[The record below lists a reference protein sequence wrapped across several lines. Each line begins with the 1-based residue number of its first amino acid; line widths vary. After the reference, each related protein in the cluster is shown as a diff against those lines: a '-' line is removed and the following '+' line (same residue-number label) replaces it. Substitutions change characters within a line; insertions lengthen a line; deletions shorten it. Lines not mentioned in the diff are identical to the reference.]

1 VYPRRAL
8 TMMRIWAL
16 LFAFVGIQMAWNLRP
31 FLSDRSEPF
40 RVFGRYEGNFYAA
53 VVYAVNKL
61 MTGDGKPPAA
71 APLPPRLQDV
81 FPQPAESARDSAAS
95 RRP

>member
-1 VYPRRAL
+1 L
-8 TMMRIWAL
+8 
-16 LFAFVGIQMAWNLRP
+16 AFVGIQMAWNLRP
-31 FLSDRSEPF
+31 FLSDRGEPF

-61 MTGDGKPPAA
+61 LSGEGTPPAA
-71 APLPPRLQDV
+71 APPPRSLDDI
-81 FPQPAESARDSAAS
+81 FPQTPESSRDSSAP